1 MTKPITY
8 GSVCS
13 GIEAASCAWDSLG
26 WKPAWFA
33 EIEAFPSAVLN
44 HHFPDVSNLGDMTKI
59 AEKILS
65 DEVAAPDVLVGGTPC
80 QAFSVAGLRK
90 GLSDDRGILT
100 LKYVELADAI
110 DSKRAQQGKE
120 PSFIVW
126 ENVPG
131 VLSNSDNP
139 FGHFLAGISGA
150 DEALEPGDRPEH
162 GKANAHWRW
171 DAKTSSHV
179 PKWTNAG
186 CIIGSKRKVAWRIL
200 DAQYFGVAQ
209 RRRRI
214 FVVASASEKFDPFK
228 VLLEFDGLRRDI
240 APSRGA
246 QEIAAATIRTGVK
259 VGSHWD
265 HPLNAHPTINQSHNT
280 GGIGLSNQELFS
292 QRGCGLVS
300 TDNRAFR
307 MVAFG
312 EYIED
317 GTASTCKARDYK
329 DATDLAVHGTQDP
342 DISIGV
348 AHTIGRNQGQE
359 NAIFCMQHAVVG
371 RGQNAGPGGKG
382 YQTDIAFTM
391 DAMPT
396 ADVVVYG
403 IPGNW
408 IGRKPE
414 NGGNSVEPMHDIAPC
429 LTTTDKHGV
438 AYAFAENTRCEV
450 RFYNGD
456 GSISPC
462 LSTGGGKPGQGNP
475 CVLVDEKELCEFCAR
490 YTAFQQNASGEL
502 REGAVAGT
510 INTNSNPSGRN
521 TPMVYEPKTLAVRR
535 LLPVECERL
544 QGFPDN
550 WALIPWKGKQAE
562 ECPDGQRYKA
572 IGNSMAVPVMHWIG
586 KRIQYQLSVAQ
597 AIVEVPPVKKLKAT
611 PKNPDTQSSVVL
623 TKPFLKWVGGK
634 FLQLTDILPL
644 LEGHQ
649 RLIEPFA
656 GGGSVFLN
664 AGFKTALINDNC
676 SDLINTYQQ
685 LQENAHDIIT
695 RAFRLFQLYNGKKP
709 YLRIRE
715 KFNAGK
721 YTPAERAAV
730 FIYLNRH
737 CFNGLMR
744 YNSKGEFNVGFGK
757 YDAPYF
763 PLAEMENFIGCCE
776 GVMFSCEDY
785 SAVIEQAG
793 AGDVV
798 FCDPPYEPLPDKE
811 GFTQYSNGGAFKM
824 DDQAR
829 LVKCALEAHQRGATI
844 IITNSGAE
852 SIKELYR
859 ANGFDIRDVSVKRSM
874 SSKTGKIPKARD
886 IIAVL

>member
-26 WKPAWFA
+26 WKPEWFA
-33 EIEAFPSAVLN
+33 EIEPFPSAVLN
-44 HHFPDVSNLGDMTKI
+44 HHFPDVPNLGDMTKI
-59 AEKILS
+59 ADKIIS
-65 DEVAAPDVLVGGTPC
+65 GEVAAPDVLVGGTPC

-110 DSKRAQQGKE
+110 DTQRAREGKE
-120 PSFIVW
+120 PAFIVW

-150 DEALEPGDRPEH
+150 DEALEPGNRPEH

-171 DAKTSSHV
+171 DAKTSSHI

-186 CIIGSKRKVAWRIL
+186 CVIGTKRKVAWRIL
-200 DAQYFGVAQ
+200 DAQYIGVAQ

-240 APSRGA
+240 APSRNS
-246 QEIAAATIRTGVK
+246 QEITASLTANGV
-259 VGSHWD
+259 GTCGAD
-265 HPLNAHPTINQSHNT
+265 DNQAQARH
-280 GGIGLSNQELFS
+280 
-292 QRGCGLVS
+292 LVPCS
-300 TDNRAFR
+300 RAFR

-312 EYIED
+312 EYVED

-359 NAIFCMQHAVVG
+359 NAVLSFYSKGAGNDVSVDISPSIRAG
-371 RGQNAGPGGKG
+371 NSSNSNQNAGSPP
-382 YQTDIAFTM
+382 AV
-391 DAMPT
+391 A
-396 ADVVVYG
+396 YG

-414 NGGNSVEPMHDIAPC
+414 NGGNSVEPMHDVSPC

-475 CVLVDEKELCEFCAR
+475 CVLVKENSPCSQCAN
-490 YTAFQQNASGEL
+490 YMAFQQNASGEL
-502 REGAVAGT
+502 REGVVAGT
-510 INTNSNPSGRN
+510 LNTNSNPSGRN
-521 TPMVYEPKTLAVRR
+521 TPMVYQSQTLAVRR

-550 WALIPWKGKQAE
+550 WTLIPWKGKPAE

-586 KRIQYQLSVAQ
+586 QRIDQQIGAQ
-597 AIVEVPPVKKLKAT
+597 QSPVMVSEPPKKSI
-611 PKNPDTQSSVVL
+611 KNTGIEKKHAFA
-623 TKPFLKWVGGK
+623 KPFLKWVGGK
-634 FLQLTDILPL
+634 FLQLPEILPL

-656 GGGSVFLN
+656 GGGSIFLN

-695 RAFRLFQLYNGKKP
+695 RAFRLFQLYNGQAP

-737 CFNGLMR
+737 CFNGLIR
-744 YNSKGEFNVGFGK
+744 YNAKGEFNVGYGK
-757 YDAPYF
+757 YEAPYF
-763 PLAEMENFIGCCE
+763 PLEEMENFIGCSE
-776 GVMFSCEDY
+776 GMTFSCEDY

-811 GFTQYSNGGAFKM
+811 GFTQYSNGTTFKM

-829 LVKCALEAHQRGATI
+829 LIKCALEAHQRGATI

-859 ANGFDIRDVSVKRSM
+859 ANGFDIREVSVKRGM
-874 SSKTGKIPKARD
+874 SSKSGDKPRAKD
-886 IIAVL
+886 IIAVKKSLMPF